1 MTLIKKKTSQS
12 PFMLTKVEQLNH
24 EKVPQYEPFLT
35 IFYFENIEKIEDC
48 FFSKRGKEIRNTCTI
63 KE

>member
-12 PFMLTKVEQLNH
+12 PFMLTKVEQQNH

-48 FFSKRGKEIRNTCTI
+48 FFSKRG
-63 KE
+63 